1 MQVLPIASGKG
12 GVGKSLFASN
22 VAIALAQAG
31 KKVILADLDLGAS
44 NLHLILGIGSVK
56 DGIGTFLCNSEINFN
71 DIIFDTEYDNLQF
84 IPGDGEIPGMA
95 NLTNEQ
101 KTKLIRQLYLLETD
115 YLILDLGAG
124 TSFNTVDFF
133 LSSSMGIIVTSPSL
147 TATLNAYL
155 FLKNVVF
162 RLMTTSFKKDS
173 WAGMYFEKLIQEGK
187 SFQKVYIP
195 KLIEKI
201 KSEDIDS
208 YTTFMK
214 SMDIFKPMLVM
225 NMLEDPK
232 DSRKAVKIR
241 RSCKEYLGVDL
252 EHLGVIYF
260 DHLQEIALN
269 SRLPII
275 IYKPNS
281 VLSQAIYRIAD
292 KIIEKGEELNAPLD
306 ISALNDSYQTA
317 TMEAE
322 IDYSSKAEA
331 MENLLHSGTL
341 TEGDLIETIRSQ
353 QYEINAL
360 KKENYFLK
368 AQFLKAAGSGL
379 EVEVL

>member
-12 GVGKSLFASN
+12 GVGKSLFAAN

-44 NLHLILGIGSVK
+44 NLHLILGTGSIK
-56 DGIGTFLCNSEINFN
+56 DGIGTFLCNSKIKFQ
-71 DIIFDTEYDNLQF
+71 DIIFDTEYKNLQF

-95 NLTNEQ
+95 NLTTEQ
-101 KTKLIRQLYLLETD
+101 KTKLIRKLYLLEAD

-124 TSFNTVDFF
+124 SSFNTVDFF

-162 RLMTTSFKKDS
+162 RLMSTSFKKDS
-173 WAGMYFEKLIQEGK
+173 WAGKYFEGLIQEGK

-201 KSEDIDS
+201 KSEDPES

-214 SMDIFKPMLVM
+214 SMDIFKPMLIM

-232 DSRKAVKIR
+232 DSQKAVKIR
-241 RSCKEYLGVDL
+241 RSCKEYIGVDL
-252 EHLGVIYF
+252 EHLGVMYF

-269 SRLPII
+269 SRLPIT
-275 IYKPNS
+275 IYKPGS
-281 VLSQAIYRIAD
+281 ILSQAIYRIAD

-306 ISALNDSYQTA
+306 ISTLNNSYQTA
-317 TMEAE
+317 EMEAE
-322 IDYSSKAEA
+322 IDYGSKAEA

-353 QYEINAL
+353 QYEINTL

-368 AQFLKAAGSGL
+368 AQFLKASGS
-379 EVEVL
+379 